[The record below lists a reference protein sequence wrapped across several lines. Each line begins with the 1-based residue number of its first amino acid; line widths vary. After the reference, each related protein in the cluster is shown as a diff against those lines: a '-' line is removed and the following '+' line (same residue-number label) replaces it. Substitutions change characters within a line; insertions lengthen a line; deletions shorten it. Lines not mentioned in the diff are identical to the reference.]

1 MQQRMK
7 RAKMMNRVMT
17 VVFYAI
23 AGFFLLLLVAF
34 AGKVIIGGLM
44 GAKPEC
50 SPSRVREALEISCL
64 IPFYLVLVAL
74 ICSVPIRRVR
84 RLFIWLSTRSRD
96 S

>member
-34 AGKVIIGGLM
+34 AGKVIDR
-44 GAKPEC
+44 K
-50 SPSRVREALEISCL
+50 
-64 IPFYLVLVAL
+64 
-74 ICSVPIRRVR
+74 SVV
-84 RLFIWLSTRSRD
+84 
-96 S
+96 